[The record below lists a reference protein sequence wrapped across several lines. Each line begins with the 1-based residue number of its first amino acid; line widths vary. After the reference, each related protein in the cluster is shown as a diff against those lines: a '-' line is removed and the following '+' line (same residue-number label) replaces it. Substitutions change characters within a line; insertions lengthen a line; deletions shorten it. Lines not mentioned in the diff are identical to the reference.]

1 MIVMMM
7 MMIITVRIA
16 ITIEISEVLSY
27 DDNNDT
33 VMLVIS
39 IIIMYRSENDI

>member
-1 MIVMMM
+1 MM

-27 DDNNDT
+27 YDNNDT
-33 VMLVIS
+33 VMLVI
-39 IIIMYRSENDI
+39 IILIIYRSENDI